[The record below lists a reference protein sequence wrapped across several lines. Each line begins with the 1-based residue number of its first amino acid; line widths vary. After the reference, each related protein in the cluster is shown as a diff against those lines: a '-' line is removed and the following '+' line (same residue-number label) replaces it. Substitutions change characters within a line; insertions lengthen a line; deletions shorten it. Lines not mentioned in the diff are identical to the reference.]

1 MAQEPIVA
9 VGLLTHRDL
18 DRLGDG
24 FRRCFPVSDDGQF
37 EDLLRA
43 IDAADAAVRRR
54 GGHAVPADARE
65 DTAGALAAS
74 RHATTGDQGAMK

>member
-37 EDLLRA
+37 EELLRA
-43 IDAADAAVRRR
+43 IDAADAAIGR
-54 GGHAVPADARE
+54 DAPME
-65 DTAGALAAS
+65 GAAGALAAS
-74 RHATTGDQGAMK
+74 RHAVTHDQGATK